1 MSEIDILFLLLKGI
15 GVIYIVGFIIWVI
28 AYLELF

>member
-1 MSEIDILFLLLKGI
+1 MNEIDILFLLLKAIGI
-15 GVIYIVGFIIWVI
+15 TYIVGFIIWVM